1 MRAGAGLWEY
11 WPRVLSDWEYLTLMM
26 LVLCSLVAGEALC
39 SQYVG
44 VASVGGILLLV
55 QGVVTPSS
63 GPGSV

>member
-1 MRAGAGLWEY
+1 MRAGAGPWEY
-11 WPRVLSDWEYLTLMM
+11 WPRVLSDWEYLTTMM

-55 QGVVTPSS
+55 QSVVTPSS